1 MSVEALTSNPSI
13 RAAWAA
19 SQAGGTPSP
28 TQLAADRRA
37 LATAASPGGTPSAS
51 PADVRKAASQF
62 EAIILRQL
70 LEPSLAPIMSGGLA
84 GEGGAG
90 GGGMYAYML
99 GDVLST
105 SLAQGGGLGWA
116 RLLEKQLSPPQ
127 PTADKQA

>member
-1 MSVEALTSNPSI
+1 MSVEALTSSPSL

-19 SQAGGTPSP
+19 SQSAAAPAAA
-28 TQLAADRRA
+28 QLAADRKA
-37 LATAASPGGTPSAS
+37 LAEAMPPSGTPGATSA
-51 PADVRKAASQF
+51 DIRKAASQF

-116 RLLEKQLSPPQ
+116 RLLEKQLSPHQ
-127 PTADKQA
+127 PAVDTQV